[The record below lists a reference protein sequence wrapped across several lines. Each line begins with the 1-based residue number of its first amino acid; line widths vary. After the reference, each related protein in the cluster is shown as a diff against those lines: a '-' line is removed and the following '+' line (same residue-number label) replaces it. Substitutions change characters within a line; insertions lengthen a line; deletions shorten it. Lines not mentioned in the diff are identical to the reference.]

1 MSSRIKKVQPKIIF
15 NQDGFTQR
23 QKEIISS
30 CIRDEEK
37 KKQEE
42 NNEGIHTHE
51 IKALVE
57 GTSGIKHN
65 KNDTFITQRGGKI
78 YQTDIFTKNILSLQG
93 RQSLQST
100 VLLQKKN
107 EMSIVQKELDE
118 KRIEF
123 AKRMKECRG
132 KQEELKLK
140 QKQIRERVTKFEKF
154 LKENDAKRYRAN
166 IKIQNERKIKE
177 QKIRELN
184 ELKELKRKI
193 LIKSQNIQNLLKK
206 YYIYEEYLQ
215 SVVKIL
221 PHNYLD
227 VNEPHIN
234 DIIMRHTTLIETK
247 KDLKQMSVSN
257 QEEIEKE
264 QLNYTATRKD
274 KNNMILVYNSQLDSL
289 QKKYDQ
295 TKINSA
301 YLEQH
306 IQEQNKLNKERMRIL
321 GEAKLAINNLYE
333 RAESR
338 NKQNNK
344 YNYQKIIGNTT
355 NSGKR
360 TKSNNSSVNKG
371 TSTMNSNTANSKY
384 SNINAILRNEF
395 VSGSIL
401 KTSTSFLEDSSS
413 ISKKNDTN
421 LNNEFNSVNEFKD
434 KLNNESSM
442 NMEMSN
448 NTNNANTNNSNTN
461 SNTTGNNTQNVSAN
475 NTNIENYTYNMKL
488 LYEKLAV
495 IQTRVTDLQ
504 YVIQK
509 VEEMLQQEKKQ
520 DQKK

>member
-1 MSSRIKKVQPKIIF
+1 MSSSSNIHKPIYD
-15 NQDGFTQR
+15 QDGFTQR
-23 QKEIISS
+23 QKEIINS

-37 KKQEE
+37 RNQEE

-51 IKALVE
+51 ITALVE
-57 GTSGIKHN
+57 GTSGIHN
-65 KNDTFITQRGGKI
+65 NRNDTFITQRGGKI
-78 YQTDIFTKNILSLQG
+78 YQNDIFTKNILGLQG

-100 VLLQKKN
+100 LLLQKKN
-107 EMSIVQKELDE
+107 EMNIVQKELDE

-123 AKRMKECRG
+123 SKRMKECRG

-140 QKQIRERVTKFEKF
+140 QRQIKERVTKFEKF

-215 SVVKIL
+215 SVANIL
-221 PHNYLD
+221 PHDYLD

-234 DIIMRHTTLIETK
+234 DIIMRHTTLIETQ
-247 KDLKQMSVSN
+247 KDLKGNVVSS
-257 QEEIEKE
+257 QEEMENA
-264 QLNYTATRKD
+264 QLRYTATIKD

-289 QKKYDQ
+289 QKKYDSMK
-295 TKINSA
+295 TDCA

-306 IQEQNKLNKERMRIL
+306 IQEQNKLNKERMRVL

-338 NKQNNK
+338 TKQNNK
-344 YNYQKIIGNTT
+344 YNYQKPVNVNVG
-355 NSGKR
+355 GKR
-360 TKSNNSSVNKG
+360 IKSNNSTINKSSGSTQSTTHNINSVN
-371 TSTMNSNTANSKY
+371 T
-384 SNINAILRNEF
+384 ILHNEF
-395 VSGSIL
+395 VGSSL
-401 KTSTSFLEDSSS
+401 FKTSTSLYDDNTGDNHT
-413 ISKKNDTN
+413 IIKKNDVSGNTDSI
-421 LNNEFNSVNEFKD
+421 SVND
-434 KLNNESSM
+434 KSNDENND
-442 NMEMSN
+442 N
-448 NTNNANTNNSNTN
+448 NCNNNSNNNNSN
-461 SNTTGNNTQNVSAN
+461 SNTQSISDNC
-475 NTNIENYTYNMKL
+475 TNIDNYTYNMKL

-495 IQTRVTDLQ
+495 IQTRVVDLQ

-520 DQKK
+520 ELKK

>member
-1 MSSRIKKVQPKIIF
+1 MSTSNIKKSNPNNLF
-15 NQDGFTQR
+15 DDNGFTQR
-23 QKEIISS
+23 QKDIINS

-37 KKQEE
+37 RNQEK

-57 GTSGIKHN
+57 GTSRIKNN

-78 YQTDIFTKNILSLQG
+78 YQSDIFTKNILNLQG

-100 VLLQKKN
+100 LLLQKKN

-215 SVVKIL
+215 SVVNIL

-234 DIIMRHTTLIETK
+234 DVIMRHTTLIETQ
-247 KDLKQMSVSN
+247 KDLKDMVVYN
-257 QEEIEKE
+257 QEEIENE
-264 QLNYTATRKD
+264 QVRYTADRKD
-274 KNNMILVYNSQLDSL
+274 KNNLILVYNSQLDSL
-289 QKKYDQ
+289 QKKYDM
-295 TKINSA
+295 TKTNCA

-338 NKQNNK
+338 NKQNNR
-344 YNYQKIIGNTT
+344 YIYQKVT
-355 NSGKR
+355 NPGSTGKR
-360 TKSNNSSVNKG
+360 TKSNGSSINKNSGATQSSQAHHN
-371 TSTMNSNTANSKY
+371 
-384 SNINAILRNEF
+384 NININTLLKNDF
-395 VSGSIL
+395 ISGSL
-401 KTSTSFLEDSSS
+401 FKTSTSYLDENYADNRSSVS
-413 ISKKNDTN
+413 RLKKSEPNENNNYSAVSMNEIKDKSNSESVT
-421 LNNEFNSVNEFKD
+421 NNE
-434 KLNNESSM
+434 
-442 NMEMSN
+442 
-448 NTNNANTNNSNTN
+448 TQTNANTNTIISI
-461 SNTTGNNTQNVSAN
+461 NNN
-475 NTNIENYTYNMKL
+475 NNNNNIENYTYNMKL
-488 LYEKLAV
+488 LYEKLLV
-495 IQTRVTDLQ
+495 IQTRVIDLQ
-504 YVIQK
+504 
-509 VEEMLQQEKKQ
+509 
-520 DQKK
+520 